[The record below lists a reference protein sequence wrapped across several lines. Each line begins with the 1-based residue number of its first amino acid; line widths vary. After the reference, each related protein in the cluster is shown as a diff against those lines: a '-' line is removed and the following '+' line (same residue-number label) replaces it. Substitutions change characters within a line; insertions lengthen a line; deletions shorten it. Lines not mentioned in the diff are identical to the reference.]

1 MSRKSFAQTTP
12 EIADYVIDLFQ
23 PIDAALCEIIN
34 TSERAELPGIQVG
47 PMDGRHLEILARA
60 VAPLHIIEIGTLGGY
75 SGLCLARGLQPGG
88 TLSSFEKNEKHA
100 RIAEENLKKAIGE
113 ESLDVK
119 FEIYVGPALDNLTKV
134 EHKGPFDLVFI
145 DADKPNYSHYFKWA
159 EKNLRIGG
167 MVIADNTFAWGEVHK
182 AEEKTGNDKKMVGA
196 LAEFNLILAQNPNF
210 RGTIFPTEEGLTV
223 GVKIK

>member
-1 MSRKSFAQTTP
+1 MSRKSFAQTKP

-23 PIDAALCEIIN
+23 PIDATLCEIMK
-34 TSERAELPGIQVG
+34 SSKAAGLPEIQVG

-60 VAPLHIIEIGTLGGY
+60 VAPIHIIEIGTLGGY
-75 SGLCLARGLQPGG
+75 SGLCLVRALQPGG
-88 TLSSFEKNEKHA
+88 KLLSFEKNEKHA
-100 RIAEENLKKAIGE
+100 KLAEENLKKAIKDE
-113 ESLDVK
+113 NLNVK
-119 FEIYVGPALDNLTKV
+119 FEIHIGPALDNLIKI
-134 EHKGPFDLVFI
+134 EHEGPFDLVFI

-196 LAEFNLILAQNPNF
+196 LAEFNKTLAENPNF